1 MTIHERKQAVSG
13 QMELFE
19 RSFTTEEQEM
29 TKVWRK
35 NEWEE
40 SFKTKGGKII
50 DFRPPNVLK
59 DHKFKLFV
67 RKLYDANSA
76 ERREHGQRAY
86 KNLFRYFRKNYSFV
100 YEKYAE
106 QERLNEK
113 T

>member
-19 RSFTTEEQEM
+19 QSSTVEEQEM

-35 NEWEE
+35 NEWEK
-40 SFKTKGGKII
+40 SFKTKDGKLI
-50 DFRPPNVLK
+50 DFRPPRYSK
-59 DHKFKLFV
+59 DHRFKLFV
-67 RKLYDANSA
+67 RRLYDSNCK
-76 ERREHGQRAY
+76 ERREHGQKEY
-86 KNLFRYFRKNYSFV
+86 KNLFSYFRKNYGFV
-100 YEKYAE
+100 HEKYAE